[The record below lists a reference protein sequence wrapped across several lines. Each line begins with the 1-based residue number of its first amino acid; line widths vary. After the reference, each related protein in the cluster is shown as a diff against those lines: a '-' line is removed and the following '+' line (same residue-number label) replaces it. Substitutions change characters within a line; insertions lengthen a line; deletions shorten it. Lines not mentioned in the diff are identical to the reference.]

1 LKVYQKSDMDKLFKV
16 TWSMN
21 IVWLWLIRAYKY
33 FQKFSMEAVTWRQ
46 LSHPNVLPFYGVF
59 HPDGNIPRLCLV
71 SPWMTM
77 GNVVQFLTGISNI
90 DCVPLVSRMNI
101 CCRICG

>member
-16 TWSMN
+16 TSSMN
-21 IVWLWLIRAYKY
+21 IVQLWLIWAHKY
-33 FQKFSMEAVTWRQ
+33 FQKFSREAVTWRQ

-59 HPDGNIPRLCLV
+59 VPDADIPRLCLV

-90 DCVPLVSRMNI
+90 DCVPLVSRTTF
-101 CCRICG
+101 CCQICG